1 MKLPRRKFL
10 HLATGVAALPAVSR
24 IAWAQAYPT
33 RPVRLVVGFP
43 AGGPSDI
50 LARLTAQWLSERL
63 GQQFIVENRAG
74 AGGSLGAEAVVRAPP
89 DGYTLLSCSSADAVN
104 ATIYDKLNFVFLR
117 DITPVAAVAKQPQM
131 MVINPTVPTSTVP
144 EFITYAKLNA
154 GKINM
159 ASAGTGTT
167 PHMTGEL
174 FKLMAD
180 VDLVHVPYRGTGAA
194 YADLLGGRVQVAF
207 FGPVSAMEYVKSG
220 KLRALAVTGA
230 KRMDTLP
237 DLPTVSEFIPG
248 YESTSWFGVGA
259 PRSTRTDIV
268 EKLNKEINAA
278 LSDPNMRSRIA
289 ESRGHGP
296 SRLARRFRQAHRRG
310 NRKVGQGDPGGQHQ
324 AGVTRRHR
332 LDIP

>member
-1 MKLPRRKFL
+1 MKLPRRNFL
-10 HLATGVAALPAVSR
+10 HLAAAAAALPAVSR
-24 IAWAQAYPT
+24 VAWAQAYPT
-33 RPVRLVVGFP
+33 RPVKIVVSFA
-43 AGGPSDI
+43 AGGPTDI

-63 GQQFIVENRAG
+63 GQQFIVENRPG
-74 AGGSLGAEAVVRAPP
+74 ASGNIGAEAVVRSPP
-89 DGYTLLSCSSADAVN
+89 DGHTLLMVDATPTIN
-104 ATIYDKLNFVFLR
+104 ATLFDKLNFDFTR

-131 MVINPTVPTSTVP
+131 MVVNPTVPAGTVS
-144 EFITYAKLNA
+144 EFITYAKSNA

-159 ASAGTGTT
+159 ASAGTGTP

-174 FKLMAD
+174 FKLMAE

-230 KRMDTLP
+230 KRIDALL

-248 YESTSWFGVGA
+248 YEAASWFGVGA

-278 LSDPNMRSRIA
+278 LSDPNMKSRIA
-289 ESRGHGP
+289 ELGATVLPGSPADFGKLIAEEVEKWG
-296 SRLARRFRQAHRRG
+296 
-310 NRKVGQGDPGGQHQ
+310 KVIRAANIKPE
-324 AGVTRRHR
+324 
-332 LDIP
+332 

>member
-1 MKLPRRKFL
+1 MG
-10 HLATGVAALPAVSR
+10 AN
-24 IAWAQAYPT
+24 YPT
-33 RPVRLVVGFP
+33 RPVKIVVSFA
-43 AGGPSDI
+43 AGGPTDI

-63 GQQFIVENRAG
+63 GQQFIVENRPG
-74 AGGSLGAEAVVRAPP
+74 ASGNIGAEAVVRSPP
-89 DGYTLLSCSSADAVN
+89 DGHTLLMVDATPTIN
-104 ATIYDKLNFVFLR
+104 ATLFDKLNFDFTR

-131 MVINPTVPTSTVP
+131 MVVNPTVPAGTVS
-144 EFITYAKLNA
+144 EFITYAKSNA

-159 ASAGTGTT
+159 ASAGTGTP

-174 FKLMAD
+174 FKLMAE

-230 KRMDTLP
+230 KRMDALL

-248 YESTSWFGVGA
+248 YEAASWFGVGA

-278 LSDPNMRSRIA
+278 LSDPNMKSRIA
-289 ESRGHGP
+289 ELGATVLPGSPADFGKLIAEEVEKWG
-296 SRLARRFRQAHRRG
+296 
-310 NRKVGQGDPGGQHQ
+310 KVIRAANLKPE
-324 AGVTRRHR
+324 
-332 LDIP
+332 

>member
-1 MKLPRRKFL
+1 MKLPHRRHVL
-10 HLATGVAALPAVSR
+10 HLAAGAAALPAVSR
-24 IAWAQAYPT
+24 VAWAQAYPT
-33 RPVRLVVGFP
+33 RPVKIVVSFA
-43 AGGPSDI
+43 AGGPTDI

-63 GQQFIVENRAG
+63 GQQFIVENRPG
-74 AGGSLGAEAVVRAPP
+74 ASGNIGAEAVVRSPP
-89 DGYTLLSCSSADAVN
+89 DGHTLLMVDATPTIN
-104 ATIYDKLNFVFLR
+104 ATLFDKLNFDFTR

-131 MVINPTVPTSTVP
+131 MVVNPTVPAGTVS
-144 EFITYAKLNA
+144 EFITYAKSNA

-159 ASAGTGTT
+159 ASAGTGTP

-174 FKLMAD
+174 FKLMAE

-194 YADLLGGRVQVAF
+194 YADLLSGRVQVAF

-230 KRMDTLP
+230 KRMDALL

-248 YESTSWFGVGA
+248 YEAASWFGVGA

-278 LSDPNMRSRIA
+278 LSDPNMKSRIA
-289 ESRGHGP
+289 ELGATVLPGSPADFGKLIAEEVEKWG
-296 SRLARRFRQAHRRG
+296 
-310 NRKVGQGDPGGQHQ
+310 KVIRAANIKPE
-324 AGVTRRHR
+324 
-332 LDIP
+332 